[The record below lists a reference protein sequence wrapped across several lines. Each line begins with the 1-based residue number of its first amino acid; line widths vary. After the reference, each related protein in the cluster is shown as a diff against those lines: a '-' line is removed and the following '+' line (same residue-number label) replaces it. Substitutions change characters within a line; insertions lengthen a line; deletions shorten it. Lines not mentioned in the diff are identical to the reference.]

1 MKRIKTDLNFW
12 RKQLGKGWADEVY
25 PLLIKDANYLGS
37 GMTYAD
43 YLISNIEADNSNN
56 ITMSEPSM
64 GVIFKAFRLTPYGS
78 LKVLVFGQDPDHNGL
93 ANGLAFGNIENDPK
107 DPDYI
112 PTAVSSN
119 LRKIE
124 EVVVDMYNDGDD
136 DAFIPFDYTLESWA
150 KQGVLL
156 LNAALTI
163 VGSQPN
169 SRADLWK
176 PFFSDQSENISELPK
191 KPYLLISPARPML
204 FANHMKPFHEIIRL
218 AEDSGEL
225 NRDPKSFEQ
234 LFNDMGIGY
243 RLTYNFIEA
252 IRYLAKQNN
261 GYDIVL
267 RPHPVENI
275 ETWKVYLKNIPNVH
289 VIRKGS
295 ITPWLHNAFALIHN
309 NCTTAL
315 EASVSG
321 KPVITFLP
329 FPQYY
334 DKQIPNRLG
343 LKAKTPE
350 ELLTHVNKIFNSI
363 RSDKTKIN
371 EQIPDIVLNKI
382 NIDNNELSTLK
393 IIKVW
398 ESLIEDKNL
407 QFSKTINF
415 NWNFGIVKFRYIL
428 KKIFN
433 KLPQA
438 IDKNHKTYWKFP
450 PLNYSYII
458 EYVNKLQQILN
469 ISEKLECKF
478 ISDRTILIKKI
489 KN

>member
-1 MKRIKTDLNFW
+1 MNIYLHVEIIARELNS
-12 RKQLGKGWADEVY
+12 K
-25 PLLIKDANYLGS
+25 LLLATIAASRGHNVV
-37 GMTYAD
+37 
-43 YLISNIEADNSNN
+43 ISNLNGILNN
-56 ITMSEPSM
+56 IDKS
-64 GVIFKAFRLTPYGS
+64 IFPPGIFHTKSLTP
-78 LKVLVFGQDPDHNGL
+78 
-93 ANGLAFGNIENDPK
+93 
-107 DPDYI
+107 
-112 PTAVSSN
+112 
-119 LRKIE
+119 KIE
-124 EVVVDMYNDGDD
+124 KINRHENLLKKGFLITSIDEEGGLIYNGYERMAKSRYSESTIDQASAVFTWGLDD
-136 DAFIPFDYTLESWA
+136 YETLKKLYPKNSS
-150 KQGVLL
+150 KFHM
-156 LNAALTI
+156 T
-163 VGSQPN
+163 GSP
-169 SRADLWK
+169 RADLWK

-225 NRDPKSFEQ
+225 KRDPKLFEQ

-252 IRYLAKQNN
+252 IKYIAKQNN

-334 DKQIPNRLG
+334 DKQIPSRLG
-343 LKAKTPE
+343 LKVKTPE
-350 ELLTHVNKIFNSI
+350 ELSTHVNKIFNSI
-363 RSDKTKIN
+363 RSDKKKIN

-382 NIDNNELSTLK
+382 YIDNNELSALK
-393 IIKVW
+393 MIKVW

-415 NWNFGIVKFRYIL
+415 NWNLGIVKFRNII
-428 KKIFN
+428 KKMYN
-433 KLPQA
+433 KFPQA

-458 EYVNKLQQILN
+458 DYVNQLKQILN

-489 KN
+489 KNY